1 MNRCKVSD
9 VISEIAA
16 NAEDSGICVSTEEGQ
31 QRVIAELNVALPL
44 LMKRVDAAGMM
55 MHMAVPVCGGC
66 FWLPEEF
73 LEARQIFLNGF
84 GTIQRSQYYQGQ
96 LSSGLNTCGTQ
107 CCWSEVIDLGDFAIP
122 QPLPN
127 FRPIY
132 ITLAAESNADAGKEV
147 TVEITNQYG
156 KQVKETLTLLPE
168 MGYVK
173 MSEGA
178 VDVTYVGKPLTDGD
192 VRMYLSYDNGQRIHL
207 CDYGPKVQSGAFR
220 RKKLPS
226 WCPYGTNLIR
236 IYGKMRARK
245 ITSMDDIIPV
255 CDVEALSWALS
266 AVTAMRRKDTAGFN
280 ECLLQAVN
288 ALWKELGN
296 QDSASNVQPV
306 FFDFGACSPSQASN
320 GGRCWN

>member
-1 MNRCKVSD
+1 MNRCRVSD
-9 VISEIAA
+9 VIEQIAA

-31 QRVIAELNVALPL
+31 QRVIGELNVALPL
-44 LMKRVDAAGMM
+44 LMKRVDTEGSLWSWAI
-55 MHMAVPVCGGC
+55 PVCGGC
-66 FWLPEEF
+66 FWLPEDV

-84 GTIQRSQYYQGQ
+84 GTIQRDKYYQGQ

-107 CCWSEVIDLGDFAIP
+107 CCWSEVIDLGDFPIP

-147 TVEITNQYG
+147 TVEIVNQYG
-156 KQVKETLTLLPE
+156 QRHTETLTLLSE

-178 VDVTYVGKPLTDGD
+178 VDVTYVGKPLTDGS
-192 VRMYLSYDNGQRIHL
+192 VRMYLTYDNGQRVHL

-220 RKKLPS
+220 RKKLPA

-236 IYGKMRARK
+236 VFGKMRVQK
-245 ITSMDDIIPV
+245 ITSMNDILPI
-255 CDVEALSWALS
+255 CDVAALSFALS
-266 AVTAMRRKDTAGFN
+266 AVTAMRRKDTTAYN
-280 ECLLQAVN
+280 ELLTFAVN
-288 ALWKELGN
+288 ELFKELEN
-296 QDSASNVQPV
+296 KDSASNVTPMT
-306 FFDFGACSPSQASN
+306 FDFGACNPSQASR
-320 GGRCWN
+320 GRCWN